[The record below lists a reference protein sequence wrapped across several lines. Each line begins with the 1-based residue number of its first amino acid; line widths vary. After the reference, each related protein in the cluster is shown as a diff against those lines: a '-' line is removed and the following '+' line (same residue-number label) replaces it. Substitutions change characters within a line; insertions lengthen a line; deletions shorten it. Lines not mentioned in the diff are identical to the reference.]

1 MSRGSELPLR
11 LMMRMALVAVVAGCS
26 AGESCAAGCE
36 MPSFTISGGEDAAV
50 YTTSAPVPVA
60 RQEPA
65 PVNSAEARR
74 EEGSYSASAADQS
87 PSQRGGRAASEADTG
102 DPGYTVVRRYSQP
115 ASNATLAEAD
125 ASSTTGSAVA
135 GDGAM
140 ARANDAGQAEPA
152 AQEEAEV
159 PAGSPPEPVNIVVVT
174 PDVPPVAVPRTNVAS
189 PTPRSVNY
197 PMPPVPPLP
206 GR

>member
-11 LMMRMALVAVVAGCS
+11 LIMRMALLAVVASCS

-36 MPSFTISGGEDAAV
+36 VPRFTISAGEDATV
-50 YTTSAPVPVA
+50 YTTSAPLPVA

-65 PVNSAEARR
+65 PVDPSAEARR
-74 EEGSYSASAADQS
+74 EEGSYSASAADPS
-87 PSQRGGRAASEADTG
+87 PSQRGGGAAGEADAG
-102 DPGYTVVRRYSQP
+102 DPGYTVVRRYSQ
-115 ASNATLAEAD
+115 ATSSATLAETD
-125 ASSTTGSAVA
+125 ASSSTASAVA

-140 ARANDAGQAEPA
+140 GRASEAGHAEPA

-159 PAGSPPEPVNIVVVT
+159 PAGSPPEPVNILVVN
-174 PDVPPVAVPRTNVAS
+174 PDVPVAVPRTNVAS
-189 PTPRSVNY
+189 PTPRSVSY